1 MKSLLEISFSCYEV
15 RPERRQRL
23 HHVWAL
29 LRHETRTHVDHIL
42 AQSISSLVVRPLHR
56 GRGPSVGVG
65 TRMCP
70 GVPTRVGVVQWP
82 GPDNA
87 GIERKSISL
96 EGNPHS
102 RRQAVSGLDLQ

>member
-1 MKSLLEISFSCYEV
+1 MQL
-15 RPERRQRL
+15 ERRQRR
-23 HHVWAL
+23 HVWAL
-29 LRHETRTHVDHIL
+29 LRRQTRTRGDRIL
-42 AQSISSLVVRPLHR
+42 AQSITSLVVRRLHR

-70 GVPTRVGVVQWP
+70 GVPTRVGVAQSS

-87 GIERKSISL
+87 GMNRKSIDP

-102 RRQAVSGLDLQ
+102 RRQQFPG